1 MDKSFVFEK
10 RQKHFANI
18 CFLAEAV
25 STDTTRPFINVL
37 HVEVDSGNKILTAT
51 DGRRLHQLTIPIE
64 ELEIEEGYY
73 TVIKKAD
80 IITLTKTGQVQF
92 PNWRCVIPENTV
104 NLYEKMLINKKR
116 MEHTA
121 YMLNRLDIMIS
132 IDYLS
137 SLDGL
142 IWNCR
147 QDIGGRRKAVIFE
160 SGERKAVIMPLQPDY
175 ESEIEAAQKRL
186 NTSQEKP
193 INTVKPVELA
203 KDTRPV
209 ARQTKNR
216 ELRMDS
222 RWKSNRLG
230 TRQTMVCRF

>member
-1 MDKSFVFEK
+1 MDKSIVFEK
-10 RQKHFANI
+10 WQKHFANI
-18 CFLAEAV
+18 RFLAEAV

-73 TVIKKAD
+73 TVIKKAG
-80 IITLTKTGQVQF
+80 IITLTETGQVQF
-92 PNWRCVIPENTV
+92 PNWRRVIPENTV
-104 NLYEKMLINKKR
+104 NLYEKMPIDKKR

-137 SLDGL
+137 SLDGF

-160 SGERKAVIMPLQPDY
+160 SGERKAIIVPLCPDY

-186 NTSQEKP
+186 NTTKEKP
-193 INTVKPVELA
+193 VNAEKPVEA
-203 KDTRPV
+203 VKESKPV
-209 ARQTKNR
+209 VRQTKSR
-216 ELRMDS
+216 ELRMDR